1 MSRKRSE
8 PRLAKANIT
17 QSLALLCLL
26 LMGGMVIAGPSGL
39 MAWSE
44 NLRMLE
50 KRQAELK
57 RLDVERE
64 ELRNRVALL
73 DPRNTDPDLTRELLH
88 SNLNVVHP
96 DEMVM
101 LIK

>member
-1 MSRKRSE
+1 MSRKRNE
-8 PRLAKANIT
+8 PRLAKGNVT
-17 QSLALLCLL
+17 QALALVCLL
-26 LMGGMVIAGPSGL
+26 LMGGWVIAGPSGL
-39 MAWSE
+39 FAWSD

-57 RLDVERE
+57 QLDAERAV
-64 ELRNRVALL
+64 LRNRVALL
-73 DPRNTDPDLTRELLH
+73 DPRATDPDLTRELLH

-101 LIK
+101 LLK